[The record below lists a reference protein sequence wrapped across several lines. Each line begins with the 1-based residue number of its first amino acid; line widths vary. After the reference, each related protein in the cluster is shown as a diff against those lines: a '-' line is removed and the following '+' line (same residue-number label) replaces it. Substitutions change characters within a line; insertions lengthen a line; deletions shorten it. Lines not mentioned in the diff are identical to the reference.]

1 MFSNIFSDHFVLYK
15 AKDIVS
21 GDFYWMDDVDDY
33 LIFALADCTGHG
45 VPGAFMTLLGMNLLN
60 MIILE
65 DKIFEPGK
73 ILDRLDER
81 LLEILPRGEHESQ
94 VSDGME
100 ITMCS
105 LNKQTG
111 ELAYACAG
119 SRFLV
124 YKNQEFTMFKGDN
137 KHIGDIH
144 YEGFTHYETN
154 YIQFAFGDEI
164 ILFTDG
170 FQDQFGGPSD
180 KKYSFRR
187 FLEVFDEVIDLPL
200 DEQKIALKHEFNQW
214 IGNGEQTDDLTVI
227 ALKR

>member
-1 MFSNIFSDHFVLYK
+1 
-15 AKDIVS
+15 
-21 GDFYWMDDVDDY
+21 
-33 LIFALADCTGHG
+33 
-45 VPGAFMTLLGMNLLN
+45 
-60 MIILE
+60 
-65 DKIFEPGK
+65 
-73 ILDRLDER
+73 
-81 LLEILPRGEHESQ
+81 
-94 VSDGME
+94 
-100 ITMCS
+100 
-105 LNKQTG
+105 
-111 ELAYACAG
+111 
-119 SRFLV
+119 
-124 YKNQEFTMFKGDN
+124 MFKGDN

-144 YEGFTHYETN
+144 YEGFTNYETN

>member
-1 MFSNIFSDHFVLYK
+1 
-15 AKDIVS
+15 
-21 GDFYWMDDVDDY
+21 
-33 LIFALADCTGHG
+33 
-45 VPGAFMTLLGMNLLN
+45 
-60 MIILE
+60 
-65 DKIFEPGK
+65 
-73 ILDRLDER
+73 
-81 LLEILPRGEHESQ
+81 
-94 VSDGME
+94 
-100 ITMCS
+100 
-105 LNKQTG
+105 
-111 ELAYACAG
+111 
-119 SRFLV
+119 
-124 YKNQEFTMFKGDN
+124 MFKGDN